1 MTKKSK
7 EVPEEVAKFETFSD
21 LEQGKKIKSVFLN
34 HKSFAEPKS
43 FPKDQAIRMLKNQKK
58 QKGFK
63 NDYTIDSVVRGR

>member
-1 MTKKSK
+1 MAKKQA
-7 EVPEEVAKFETFSD
+7 EEVAKFETVSD

-43 FPKDQAIRMLKNQKK
+43 FPKEVAIKMLKKQKL